1 MKRQARGGTT
11 KERDKGR
18 LMNPRDIK
26 RRANAIRKAMT
37 GEPLYDR
44 KYKDLRVADLL
55 IVLEDDNYHS
65 EGVVLEALAT
75 LDYYKIIEAC
85 ELEVEQDKA
94 ECLVDELSERR
105 AKLMKTINKGEE

>member
-1 MKRQARGGTT
+1 
-11 KERDKGR
+11 
-18 LMNPRDIK
+18 MNPRDIK

-65 EGVVLEALAT
+65 EEVVLEALAT

-85 ELEVEQDKA
+85 EIEVEQDKA
-94 ECLVDELSERR
+94 ECLTDELSERR
-105 AKLMKTINKGEE
+105 ATLMEAINKGEEYER